1 MPREAL
7 RHLIETR
14 GNTTTEQKVNPVAGI
29 PLAIAVDHPAFAG
42 HFPGSPVVP
51 GVVLLDEAMFV
62 IAAASGLAHH
72 RIAWAKFL
80 RPVRPGQALIVR
92 YDIEASGAIRFEII
106 AGADKVVTG
115 SLSPAAAP

>member
-1 MPREAL
+1 M
-7 RHLIETR
+7 
-14 GNTTTEQKVNPVAGI
+14 NSVAGI

-62 IAAASGLAHH
+62 IAAATGFAHN

-80 RPVRPGQALIVR
+80 HPVRPGQALIVR
-92 YDIEASGAIRFEII
+92 HDIKANGAIRFEIT
-106 AGADKVVTG
+106 AGADKVATG
-115 SLSPAAAP
+115 SLFLAAAP